1 MTTDLLNFIA
11 LNQMITSLKLNSL
24 MGLIFREGGLMDS
37 FEGFANNK
45 APGVD
50 GLRKLDY
57 EQGLKDRIAALSKQL
72 RQGGYKPKPVRRVY
86 IPKAN
91 GGQRPLGIPAFE
103 DRIVQDRLSKI
114 LQAIWEPEFCECS
127 YGFRPGRNA
136 HQALKRVDEV
146 VMKQKT
152 NYVVEVDIKGFFQ
165 NVGHDWMMKFLKHRI
180 VDNRFLRLL
189 NRFLKGGVMEDGV
202 VQYSDQGTP
211 QGGLVSPVLSNIY
224 LHYVLDLWFYKVFKK
239 LCRGTAE
246 LVRYADDFVVLF
258 QYKQEAQLFLQELPK
273 RLAKFNLEVEP
284 EKTKFL
290 EFGKYQKPRKTHQQ
304 TGKHSPRTFSFLG
317 FTHYMGKSRSHFP
330 MLKIKT
336 EGKRISKKLSEVK
349 TKLKQLRSSGHKAM
363 VTFVKQ
369 HLQGHIQY
377 FGVYGNLPALSTYC
391 FRVREILLKWLNR
404 CSQRGVI
411 TWQIL
416 SQILERENF
425 PKPRVVHCFF
435 KSIQC

>member
-1 MTTDLLNFIA
+1 MTPDLLNFIA
-11 LNQMITSLKLNSL
+11 LNQRTPQLKLNSL
-24 MGLIFREGGLMDS
+24 MGLVFRKEGLLDS
-37 FEGFANNK
+37 FRGLANNK

-57 EQGLKDRIAALSKQL
+57 EQDLEERITTLSQKL

-91 GGQRPLGIPAFE
+91 GGQRPLGIPSFE

-114 LQAIWEPEFCECS
+114 LQAIWERDFCECS

-136 HQALKRVDEV
+136 HQALKRVKEAIMD
-146 VMKQKT
+146 QRT

-165 NVGHDWMMKFLKHRI
+165 NVDHGWMMKFLNHRI
-180 VDNRFLRLL
+180 VDNRFLRLI
-189 NRFLKGGVMEDGV
+189 NRFLKSGVMEDGV
-202 VQYSDQGTP
+202 VQNSAQGTP

-224 LHYVLDLWFYKVFKK
+224 LHYVLDLWFCKVFKRP
-239 LCRGTAE
+239 CRGTAE

-258 QYKQEAQLFLQELPK
+258 QYKQEAQMFLRELPT

-290 EFGKYQKPRKTHQQ
+290 EFGKYQKLRTTNQQ
-304 TGKHSPRTFSFLG
+304 TGKHSLRTFSFLG
-317 FTHYMGKSRSHFP
+317 FTHYIGKSRNNFS

-336 EGKRISKKLSEVK
+336 EGKRISKKLSELQ
-349 TKLKQLRSSGHKAM
+349 TKLKRLRLHGHKAM
-363 VTFVKQ
+363 VAFVKQ

-377 FGVYGNLPALSTYC
+377 FGVSGNMPSLAVYC
-391 FRVREILLKWLNR
+391 FRVKEVLHKWMNR
-404 CSQRGVI
+404 CSQKRSVDWK
-411 TWQIL
+411 TLTQIF
-416 SQILERENF
+416 EREKI
-425 PKPRVVHCFF
+425 PKPRIIHSFRE
-435 KSIQC
+435 KPQC